1 LWWGCWGCALE
12 RRRGGGGHG
21 LKKPKPSRWGSVS
34 AVPCQMAVW
43 GDSGR
48 VRGGVENVLEVV
60 GVRVRA
66 RARGRG
72 GQGLKKP
79 KPSRWGSVS
88 VVPCQTAVGGDSG
101 RERGGVENVLQV
113 VGVRV
118 RARARGRGPR
128 PKKTETDPLG
138 LGFGCAV
145 SNGGWGR

>member
-1 LWWGCWGCALE
+1 VVGWKMWWGRWGCAFE
-12 RRRGGGGHG
+12 RTRGGGGH
-21 LKKPKPSRWGSVS
+21 
-34 AVPCQMAVW
+34 
-43 GDSGR
+43 
-48 VRGGVENVLEVV
+48 
-60 GVRVRA
+60 
-66 RARGRG
+66 
-72 GQGLKKP
+72 GLKKP